1 MAANPRCGP
10 ANLGAHVWH
19 EAMKS
24 SRRNFLVGAGGVLA
38 AGGIVARNPALA
50 APETDAK
57 PAMAE
62 NGAEPFFGLHQ
73 GGIATAAQ
81 TQTYF
86 AVFDLHTEKVDDV
99 KALLRRWTDLAAQLS
114 TGTFDLSNSPE
125 VLKTDSG
132 EALGLDPNRLTLT
145 FGFGAGLFEKAGKDR
160 YGLKG
165 KKPEALIDMPYFN
178 GDQLVEAQTG
188 GDLSI
193 QACANNPQVAFHAVR
208 QLAREA
214 HGIAS
219 IRWAQSGFS
228 AQYGDKAPR
237 NLMGFK
243 DGTIN
248 PETPLD
254 YDRFVWVGNEG
265 QAWMHGGS
273 YVIARVIRIALDHWD
288 RMDLDYQQQT
298 IGRHKFSGA
307 PLSGT
312 KETDPLNLEAADK
325 DGNPL
330 IPATAHARIAAAA
343 MNDGAQFLRRGY
355 SYNNG
360 ATFIA
365 ERWPPWHQGIEYDAG
380 TLFICYQ
387 RDPRT
392 GFVKIFDKLSKL
404 DAMNQ
409 FVTHV
414 GSGLFA
420 CPPGAA
426 PGGYIGDKLFEA

>member
-1 MAANPRCGP
+1 MAASGIAARQP
-10 ANLGAHVWH
+10 A
-19 EAMKS
+19 
-24 SRRNFLVGAGGVLA
+24 A
-38 AGGIVARNPALA
+38 AEPETAAV
-50 APETDAK
+50 APET
-57 PAMAE
+57 
-62 NGAEPFFGLHQ
+62 GVEPFFGVHQ
-73 GGIATAAQ
+73 SGIATPSQ

-86 AVFDLHTEKVDDV
+86 AVFDLQTDKADDV
-99 KALLRRWTDLAAQLS
+99 KALLRRWTDLAARLS
-114 TGTFDLSNSPE
+114 TGAANRATSAD

-145 FGFGAGLFEKAGKDR
+145 FGFGASLFEKAGKDR
-160 YGLKG
+160 YDLKAR
-165 KKPEALIDMPYFN
+165 KPEALIDLPYFN
-178 GDQLVEAQTG
+178 GDQLVEEQTG
-188 GDLSI
+188 GDLSV
-193 QACANNPQVAFHAVR
+193 QACANNPQVAFHAIR

-237 NLMGFK
+237 NVMGFK

-248 PETPLD
+248 PQTNLD
-254 YDRFVWVGNEG
+254 YDRFVWVGDEG
-265 QAWMHGGS
+265 PAWMHGGS
-273 YVIARVIRIALDHWD
+273 YVVARLVRIAIEHWD
-288 RMDLDYQQQT
+288 RMDLNYQQQT
-298 IGRHKFSGA
+298 IGREKFSGA
-307 PLSGT
+307 PLGGR
-312 KETDPLNLEAADK
+312 KETDPLDLKAVDK

-330 IPATAHARIAAAA
+330 IPPTAHARIASAA
-343 MNDGAQFLRRGY
+343 MNDGAQLLRRGY

-365 ERWPPWHQGIEYDAG
+365 ERWPPWRQGIEYDAG
-380 TLFICYQ
+380 TFFICYQ

-392 GFVKIFDKLSKL
+392 AFVKIFDKLSKL

-420 CPPGAA
+420 CPPGIGE
-426 PGGYIGDKLFEA
+426 GGFIGDKLFAT

>member
-1 MAANPRCGP
+1 MSTSDKD
-10 ANLGAHVWH
+10 
-19 EAMKS
+19 MKS
-24 SRRNFLVGAGGVLA
+24 SRRTFLAGAGGILA
-38 AGGIVARNPALA
+38 ATGVAARTPASA
-50 APETDAK
+50 APEVGIAAK
-57 PAMAE
+57 PVAVE
-62 NGAEPFFGLHQ
+62 DGIEPFFGAHQ
-73 GGIATAAQ
+73 SGIATPAQ

-86 AVFDLHTEKVDDV
+86 AVFDLQTDKIGDV
-99 KALLRRWTDLAAQLS
+99 KALLRRWTDLAAKLS
-114 TGTFDLSNSPE
+114 TGVIDLSPSPDA
-125 VLKTDSG
+125 LKIDSG
-132 EALGLDPNRLTLT
+132 EALGLHPNRLTLT

-160 YGLKG
+160 YGLKS
-165 KKPEALIDMPYFN
+165 KKPEALIDLPYFN
-178 GDQLVEAQTG
+178 GDQLIDGHTG
-188 GDLSI
+188 GDLSV

-208 QLAREA
+208 QLAHEA
-214 HGIAS
+214 HGVAT

-228 AQYGDKAPR
+228 AHYGDKAPR

-248 PETPLD
+248 PQSPLD
-254 YDRFVWVGNEG
+254 YDRFVWAGEEG
-265 QAWMHGGS
+265 PAWMRGGS
-273 YVIARVIRIALDHWD
+273 YVVARVIRIAVEHWD
-288 RMDLDYQQQT
+288 RMDLDYQEQT
-298 IGRHKFSGA
+298 VGRRKFSGA
-307 PLSGT
+307 PLSGA
-312 KETDPLNLEAADK
+312 KESDPLDLQAADK

-330 IPATAHARIAAAA
+330 IPGTAHARIASAT
-343 MNDGAQFLRRGY
+343 MNDGAQLLRRGY

-420 CPPGAA
+420 CPPGIE
-426 PGGYIGDKLFEA
+426 PGGFIGDQLFET

>member
-1 MAANPRCGP
+1 MS
-10 ANLGAHVWH
+10 
-19 EAMKS
+19 KS
-24 SRRNFLVGAGGVLA
+24 GKDMNNSRRNFLVAAGGALA
-38 AGGIVARNPALA
+38 AGGIAAQMPAAA
-50 APETDAK
+50 APELGAAK
-57 PAMAE
+57 PAAPSDDI
-62 NGAEPFFGLHQ
+62 EPFYGLHQ
-73 GGIATAAQ
+73 SGIATPAQ

-86 AVFDLHTEKVDDV
+86 AVFDLQTEKVDDV
-99 KALLRRWTDLAAQLS
+99 KALLRRWTDVAARLS
-114 TGTFDLSNSPE
+114 TGTTDLSPTPA

-132 EALGLDPNRLTLT
+132 EALGLGPSRLTLT
-145 FGFGAGLFEKAGKDR
+145 FGFGAGLFDKAGKDR
-160 YGLKG
+160 YGLKSR
-165 KKPEALIDMPYFN
+165 KPEALIDLPYFN
-178 GDQLVEAQTG
+178 GDQLIDGHTG
-188 GDLSI
+188 GDLSV

-214 HGIAS
+214 QGIAT

-248 PETPLD
+248 PATPID
-254 YDRFVWVGNEG
+254 YDRFVWAGDEG
-265 QAWMHGGS
+265 PAWMRGGS
-273 YVIARVIRIALDHWD
+273 YVVARVIRIALEHWD
-288 RMDLDYQQQT
+288 RMDLDYQEQT

-307 PLSGT
+307 PLGGA
-312 KETDPLNLEAADK
+312 KEADPLDLSAADK

-330 IPATAHARIAAAA
+330 IPATAHARIAAAQ
-343 MNDGAQFLRRGY
+343 MNDGMQILRRGY

-360 ATFIA
+360 ATFVA

-380 TLFICYQ
+380 SLFVCYQ

-409 FVTHV
+409 FITHI
-414 GSGLFA
+414 GSGVFA
-420 CPPGAA
+420 CPPGIA
-426 PGGYIGDKLFEA
+426 PGGMIGERLFGA

>member
-1 MAANPRCGP
+1 MS
-10 ANLGAHVWH
+10 
-19 EAMKS
+19 KS
-24 SRRNFLVGAGGVLA
+24 GKDMNNSRRNFLVAAGGALA
-38 AGGIVARNPALA
+38 AGGIAAHAPAAA
-50 APETDAK
+50 APELGTAK
-57 PAMAE
+57 PAAPSDDI
-62 NGAEPFFGLHQ
+62 EPFYGLHQ
-73 GGIATAAQ
+73 SGIATPAQ

-86 AVFDLHTEKVDDV
+86 AVFDLQTEKVDDV
-99 KALLRRWTDLAAQLS
+99 KALLRRWTDVAARLS
-114 TGTFDLSNSPE
+114 TGTTDLSPTPA

-132 EALGLDPNRLTLT
+132 EALGLGPSRLTLT
-145 FGFGAGLFEKAGKDR
+145 FGFGAGLFDKAGKDR
-160 YGLKG
+160 YGLKSR
-165 KKPEALIDMPYFN
+165 KPEALIDLPYFN
-178 GDQLVEAQTG
+178 GDQLIDGHTG
-188 GDLSI
+188 GDLSV

-214 HGIAS
+214 QGIAT

-248 PETPLD
+248 PATPID
-254 YDRFVWVGNEG
+254 YDRFVWAGDEG
-265 QAWMHGGS
+265 PAWMRGGS
-273 YVIARVIRIALDHWD
+273 YVVARVIRIALEHWD
-288 RMDLDYQQQT
+288 RMDLDYQEQT

-307 PLSGT
+307 PLGGA
-312 KETDPLNLEAADK
+312 KEADPLDLSAADK

-330 IPATAHARIAAAA
+330 IPATAHARIAAAQ
-343 MNDGAQFLRRGY
+343 MNDGMQILRRGY

-360 ATFIA
+360 ATFVA

-380 TLFICYQ
+380 SLFVCYQ

-409 FVTHV
+409 FITHI
-414 GSGLFA
+414 GSGVFA
-420 CPPGAA
+420 CPPGIA
-426 PGGYIGDKLFEA
+426 PGGMIGERLFGA